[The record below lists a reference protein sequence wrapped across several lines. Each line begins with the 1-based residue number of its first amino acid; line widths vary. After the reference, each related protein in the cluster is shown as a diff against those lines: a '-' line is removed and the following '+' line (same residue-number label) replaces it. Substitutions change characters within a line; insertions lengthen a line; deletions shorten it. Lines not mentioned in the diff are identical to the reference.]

1 MNPSPEPNRT
11 PSEYEKLLAGL
22 ARADSGSIVVIA
34 VLSGIAGNSLSLLS
48 PVLPAKI
55 DTAAVNQEIG
65 AAVDDLGSGVQVI
78 NAPFMN
84 RSLLSTAS

>member
-1 MNPSPEPNRT
+1 MDIETTKIR
-11 PSEYEKLLAGL
+11 
-22 ARADSGSIVVIA
+22 
-34 VLSGIAGNSLSLLS
+34 
-48 PVLPAKI
+48 AKI